1 MTARATVSPPKPESN
16 IPIGRASATG
26 IRGYGR

>member
-16 IPIGRASATG
+16 MPMGRGSAPDMAQG
-26 IRGYGR
+26 